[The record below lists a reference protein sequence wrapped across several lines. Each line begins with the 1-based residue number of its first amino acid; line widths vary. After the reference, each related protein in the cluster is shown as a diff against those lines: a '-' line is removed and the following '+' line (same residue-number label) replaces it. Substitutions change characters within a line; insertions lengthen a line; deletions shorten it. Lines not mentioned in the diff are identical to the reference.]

1 MYILFN
7 TYKASCL
14 NVGSD
19 MEKAFDCWLSS
30 VVMYSEMGE
39 KTVSEYREIFNK
51 TRQCSTENIFLF
63 NSDLYYLFK
72 YRIRP
77 LK

>member
-19 MEKAFDCWLSS
+19 MEKAL
-30 VVMYSEMGE
+30 
-39 KTVSEYREIFNK
+39 TVGFRV
-51 TRQCSTENIFLF
+51 L
-63 NSDLYYLFK
+63 
-72 YRIRP
+72 
-77 LK
+77 